1 MQGFMAVHRL
11 IPKTIVFCSLVSLV
25 PLSGYGQDLVRE
37 RQELTNTNNWTANR
51 NPLLSRDS
59 KAKFSKLFDP
69 KLKLA
74 RSVGLVPSMGSVPR
88 IAYPPSHTPISNVSW
103 PIPSINT
110 PVLPPKTASQRAD
123 RDKSGTNRWIAGLV
137 GVGLTGAGVYL
148 MATAPNP
155 INQPCP
161 LCSRPPIEPPTE
173 PPTSGAHTRVTERKL
188 HSHPPTGNIQL
199 RLTGQQGAGFFTILA
214 GVGFLYY
221 AIAPD

>member
-37 RQELTNTNNWTANR
+37 RPELTDTNNWTANR

-59 KAKFSKLFDP
+59 KAKFSKLFDSKP
-69 KLKLA
+69 KLA
-74 RSVGLVPSMGSVPR
+74 RSVGLVPPMGSVPR

-110 PVLPPKTASQRAD
+110 PVLPPKTASQRTD

-148 MATAPNP
+148 MVTGPNP
-155 INQPCP
+155 IYRICT
-161 LCSRPPIEPPTE
+161 LCSQQPIEPPTK
-173 PPTSGAHTRVTERKL
+173 GAHSKLTERKL
-188 HSHPPTGNIQL
+188 HSQLPTSNIHL
-199 RLTGQQGAGFFTILA
+199 RLTGQQGAGLVSILA
-214 GVGFLYY
+214 GVEFLYY
-221 AIAPD
+221 AIALD